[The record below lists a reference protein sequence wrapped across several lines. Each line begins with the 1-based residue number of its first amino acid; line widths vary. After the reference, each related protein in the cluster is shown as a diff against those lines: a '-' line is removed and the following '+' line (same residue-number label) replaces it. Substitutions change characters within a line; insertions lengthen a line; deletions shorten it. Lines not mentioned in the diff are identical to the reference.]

1 MARSFTAALVATAL
15 LAACATP
22 SGSDTQPREEK
33 EYRTGSNIPVRDRS
47 APSSVRNVDPEAIER
62 ARNIGSR
69 SGPAN

>member
-1 MARSFTAALVATAL
+1 MVRSLAAALVATAV

-22 SGSDTQPREEK
+22 SGPEAQPREEK
-33 EYRTGSNIPVRDRS
+33 EYRTGSNIPIRDRS
-47 APSSVRNVDPEAIER
+47 APSSVRTVDPEAIER